1 MAKILVTGATGF
13 IGRFLV
19 SYLLTQSVS
28 VRILV
33 RNHLRDDFPVTV
45 QQFIGDL
52 AEPKGLINAMKG
64 IDIVFH
70 LAGYAHAWKDNQE
83 GVARTS
89 PINVTDAKKPIY
101 CQNRD

>member
-1 MAKILVTGATGF
+1 MAKILVTGTTGF

-45 QQFIGDL
+45 QQVMRSYLSRICR
-52 AEPKGLINAMKG
+52 
-64 IDIVFH
+64 
-70 LAGYAHAWKDNQE
+70 DNSFNMVSQS
-83 GVARTS
+83 GG
-89 PINVTDAKKPIY
+89 
-101 CQNRD
+101 